1 MYENQIY
8 FLARKEKKGCEVN
21 TVVKGICCEEGGR
34 KLRLSEIH
42 PFFYYARIEQKR
54 FFRFVANL
62 KDRSRFAKRKSET
75 NFLFTCKKHQS
86 LLRRRLGNSDPILQE
101 NKIVNLTLAAK
112 MIDGIIIQP
121 GEIFSFWRIVKRA
134 TKKKGYIE
142 GMQLSRGEVKTGI
155 GGGICQL
162 ANLLYWMVLH
172 TPLTVVERHH
182 HSFDPFPDEGRVLP
196 FGSGAS
202 VFYNYV
208 DFRFK
213 NTTEYAFQIRV
224 WVTDRH
230 LKGAIFSNEEV
241 ANSYH
246 IEEREH
252 QFYKIGEKT
261 FRQNEIWRKIID
273 KRTGVYVSEELLI
286 KNNSEVKYEVSEREL
301 ISVE

>member
-1 MYENQIY
+1 M
-8 FLARKEKKGCEVN
+8 
-21 TVVKGICCEEGGR
+21 
-34 KLRLSEIH
+34 RLSKIH

-54 FFRFVANL
+54 FFRFM
-62 KDRSRFAKRKSET
+62 KDRRDRKRFAKRKSKT

-86 LLRRRLGNSDPILQE
+86 LLRRRLGDSDPILQE
-101 NKIVNLTLAAK
+101 NKIVNLTLAASR
-112 MIDGIIIQP
+112 IDGIIIQP
-121 GEIFSFWRIVKRA
+121 GELFSFWGLVGRA
-134 TKKKGYIE
+134 TKGKGYIE
-142 GMQLSRGEVKTGI
+142 GMQLSRGEVKTGV

-172 TPLTVVERHH
+172 TPLTVIERHH

-213 NTTEYAFQIRV
+213 NTTASSFQIRV

-230 LKGAIFSNEEV
+230 LKGAIFCNEEV

-252 QFYKIGEKT
+252 RFYNKDGKT
-261 FRQNEIWRKIID
+261 FRQNEIWRHTVD
-273 KRTGVYVSEELLI
+273 KRTGEYVYEELLI
-286 KNNSEVKYEVSEREL
+286 RNN
-301 ISVE
+301 

>member
-1 MYENQIY
+1 M
-8 FLARKEKKGCEVN
+8 
-21 TVVKGICCEEGGR
+21 
-34 KLRLSEIH
+34 RLSEIH

-54 FFRFVANL
+54 FFRYL
-62 KDRSRFAKRKSET
+62 KNWRDRKKFAKQKAESS
-75 NFLFTCKKHQS
+75 FLFTCKKHQS

-101 NKIVNLTLAAK
+101 NKIVNLSIAASR
-112 MIDGIIIQP
+112 IDGIIIQP
-121 GEIFSFWRIVKRA
+121 GEIFSFWELVGRA
-134 TKKKGYIE
+134 TKRKGYIE

-172 TPLTVVERHH
+172 TPMTVIERHH

-208 DFRFK
+208 DLQFK

-230 LKGAIFSNEEV
+230 LKGAIYSNEEV
-241 ANSYH
+241 AHSYH
-246 IEEREH
+246 IEERDH
-252 QFYKIGEKT
+252 QFYKKGGKT
-261 FRQNEIWRKIID
+261 FRQNEIWRRIVN
-273 KRTGVYVSEELLI
+273 KRTGDFVHEELVM
-286 KNNSEVKYEVSEREL
+286 KNNSEVKYEVFERQL
-301 ISVE
+301 VNSK